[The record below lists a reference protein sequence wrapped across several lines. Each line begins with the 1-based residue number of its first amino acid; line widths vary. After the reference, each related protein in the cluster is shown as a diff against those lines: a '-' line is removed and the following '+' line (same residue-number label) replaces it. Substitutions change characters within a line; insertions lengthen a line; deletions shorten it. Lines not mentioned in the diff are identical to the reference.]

1 MAQKTE
7 AQKRAQKAYI
17 SKFVRVEVRM
27 EQESQAAIK
36 AHATARGESVNA
48 FIVRAIREAMERDQ
62 AAQDTSDGP
71 PEAP

>member
-1 MAQKTE
+1 
-7 AQKRAQKAYI
+7 
-17 SKFVRVEVRM
+17 M

-62 AAQDTSDGP
+62 AQSS
-71 PEAP
+71 ES

>member
-62 AAQDTSDGP
+62 AHPS
-71 PEAP
+71 ES